1 MVYCHVNIE
10 ARDERAGQREREASP
25 LRMINYAG
33 RREKLIPRLSL
44 GGKKR
49 CLPWM
54 GPNEHAR
61 RPVCLWSRGGEVA
74 EIIQIGG
81 IALLPVNND
90 WSPS

>member
-49 CLPWM
+49 CLGGGLM
-54 GPNEHAR
+54 STRVAGPEEVRLQKPHKLA
-61 RPVCLWSRGGEVA
+61 VLLCCL
-74 EIIQIGG
+74 
-81 IALLPVNND
+81 
-90 WSPS
+90 